1 MITSGKN
8 SDFKIIKRINC
19 YSLGLC
25 YDNYWTKDHI
35 STLDIYTVAGWELPL
50 PPIVKLMDWNFSVP
64 TWQVLEQIVRAIGT
78 GD

>member
-8 SDFKIIKRINC
+8 SDSKIIKRINC
-19 YSLGLC
+19 YSLSLC

-50 PPIVKLMDWNFSVP
+50 PPIVKLMDWNFSVS
-64 TWQVLEQIVRAIGT
+64 TWQVLEQIVSAIGT